1 MSGFM
6 EGPDSSL
13 DGLLQLAARV
23 ENAGFA
29 SLWRAHIFG
38 LDAITALTIVGRE
51 THRIELGTAVVP
63 TYPRHPHAL
72 AQQALTTQAAA
83 GGRFTLGIGLSH
95 QILIEN
101 MLGLSY
107 AQPARHMREYLSV
120 LVPLLR
126 GEKAEYAG
134 ELYRVSAALRVP
146 DADDVPVLVAAL
158 GPVMLRL
165 AGSLAQG
172 TITWMSGEKSLES
185 YVIPTIQAAASE
197 AGRPAPRVVAGFPIV
212 VTDHPTEVRDNVAR
226 TLQMYGLL
234 PSYRAMLDREGAAG
248 PADVAIIGDEDAV
261 RSRLDRLRAI
271 GISDLIAAIIP
282 AEEGA
287 MDRTLACLAAL
298 AS

>member
-51 THRIELGTAVVP
+51 TRRIELGTAVVP

-287 MDRTLACLAAL
+287 VDRTLACLAAL